1 MMTGPL
7 AKTEST
13 QSRDL
18 RRIPFEPGAV
28 SILSDLSERG
38 SRAVDLTRAHHSHKI
53 QPCVRCTV

>member
-18 RRIPFEPGAV
+18 RRIPFEPGGLVFCRIFPSAG
-28 SILSDLSERG
+28 RG
-38 SRAVDLTRAHHSHKI
+38 QLI
-53 QPCVRCTV
+53 